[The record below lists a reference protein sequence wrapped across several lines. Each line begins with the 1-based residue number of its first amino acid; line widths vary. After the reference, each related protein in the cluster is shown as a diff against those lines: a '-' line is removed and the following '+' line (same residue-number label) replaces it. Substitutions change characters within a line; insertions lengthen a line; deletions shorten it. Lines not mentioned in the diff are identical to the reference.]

1 MSNKRPR
8 SDGRVLQG
16 GLPGKVG
23 APKETRRSLGPSSR
37 KVPSSTPSDQQT
49 ELLARLKTAE
59 GTLRAIQSGEV
70 DALMVSGR
78 RGEQVVSLKG
88 GEPAYRM
95 LVEAMSEGAATLSRN
110 GAVLY
115 CNRRFAELMSRPQEK
130 MIGIAVQL
138 LVPKTERERFETFL
152 AEAQKTVA
160 KGEFNLRCRD
170 GSLVPVYLSLNRFPG
185 YKGHALGMV
194 ITDLS
199 EQKRKQAEEI
209 KQAEATRRLLLEHM
223 LSAQEEE
230 RRRIARELHDEAG
243 QLLTSLLVG
252 LRTLEHARDL
262 ADVKAQGN
270 RLREITGQTIDEVG
284 RLARGLHPTVLD
296 DHGLGVALTRYVS
309 EYVKTHNITVDLKL
323 KELDSSN
330 LSAAVQI
337 GLYRI
342 VQEALT
348 NIAKHSGAK
357 TVSIKFA
364 RLATALEV
372 AIADDGCGFD
382 AKAVAVTSHRLGI
395 QSMRERAAM
404 LGGTVSFASRR
415 RGTKILVRVPLAK
428 QDLQPWV
435 DRRSG

>member
-8 SDGRVLQG
+8 SDSRVLQG
-16 GLPGKVG
+16 GRPGKIG
-23 APKETRRSLGPSSR
+23 APKGVRRSFGPSPR
-37 KVPSSTPSDQQT
+37 KLPSSTPSDQQT
-49 ELLARLKTAE
+49 KLLARLKTAE
-59 GTLRAIQSGEV
+59 ETLRAIQSGEV

-95 LVEAMSEGAATLSRN
+95 LVEAMSEGAATLSPN

-115 CNRRFAELMSRPQEK
+115 CNRRFAELMSKPQEK
-130 MIGIAVQL
+130 MIGIAIQS
-138 LVPKTERERFETFL
+138 LVAKTERDRFEVLL
-152 AEAQKTVA
+152 AQAQKGVA

-170 GSLVPVYLSLNRFPG
+170 GSLVPVNLSLNRFRG

-199 EQKRKQAEEI
+199 DQKRKQVAEI

-252 LRTLEHARDL
+252 LRTLEDSQNL
-262 ADVKAQGN
+262 PDVKAQGH
-270 RLREITGQTIDEVG
+270 RLREIAAQAIDEVG

-296 DHGLGVALTRYVS
+296 DHGLGVALSRYVS

-323 KELDSSN
+323 NELDSSN
-330 LSAAVQI
+330 LSSAVQI

-348 NIAKHSGAK
+348 NVAKHSGAK
-357 TVSIKFA
+357 AVSIKFT

-372 AIADDGCGFD
+372 AIVDDGCGFD
-382 AKAVAVTSHRLGI
+382 AKAVAVSSHRLGI

-404 LGGTVSFASRR
+404 LGGTISFTSRR

-428 QDLQPWV
+428 PDLQPLV
-435 DRRSG
+435 ERGSG

>member
-1 MSNKRPR
+1 
-8 SDGRVLQG
+8 
-16 GLPGKVG
+16 
-23 APKETRRSLGPSSR
+23 
-37 KVPSSTPSDQQT
+37 
-49 ELLARLKTAE
+49 
-59 GTLRAIQSGEV
+59 
-70 DALMVSGR
+70 MVSGR
-78 RGEQVVSLKG
+78 RGDRVVSLKG

-95 LVEAMSEGAATLSRN
+95 LVEAMSEGAATLSQN

-130 MIGIAVQL
+130 IIGIAVQS
-138 LVPKTERERFETFL
+138 LVAKTERDRFEAFL
-152 AEAQKTVA
+152 AEAQKAVA
-160 KGEFNLRCRD
+160 KGEFNLRRSN
-170 GSLVPVYLSLNRFPG
+170 GSLVPVYLSLNRFRG

-194 ITDLS
+194 ITDLRD
-199 EQKRKQAEEI
+199 QKRRHAEEI

-262 ADVKAQGN
+262 ADVKAQGH
-270 RLREITGQTIDEVG
+270 RLREIAAQTIDEVG

-296 DHGLGVALTRYVS
+296 DHGLGVALDRYVS
-309 EYVKTHNITVDLKL
+309 EYVKTHNIAVDLKL
-323 KELDSSN
+323 NELASSN
-330 LSAAVQI
+330 LSSAVQI

-348 NIAKHSGAK
+348 NVAKHSGAK
-357 TVSIKFA
+357 AVSIKIA
-364 RLATALEV
+364 CLATALEV
-372 AIADDGCGFD
+372 AIVDDGCGFD
-382 AKAVAVTSHRLGI
+382 AKAVDVSSHRLGI

-415 RGTKILVRVPLAK
+415 RGTKILVRVPGADR
-428 QDLQPWV
+428 DL
-435 DRRSG
+435 RTLLGRSSG

>member
-8 SDGRVLQG
+8 SDGRVLLG
-16 GLPGKVG
+16 GVPGKVG
-23 APKETRRSLGPSSR
+23 APKGVRRKLGPSPGEL
-37 KVPSSTPSDQQT
+37 PSSTPPDQQT
-49 ELLARLKTAE
+49 KLLARLKTAE
-59 GTLRAIQSGEV
+59 ETLRAIQSGEV

-130 MIGIAVQL
+130 IIGIAVQS
-138 LVPKTERERFETFL
+138 LVAKTERDRFEAFL
-152 AEAQKTVA
+152 AEAQKAVA
-160 KGEFNLRCRD
+160 KGEFNLRRSN
-170 GSLVPVYLSLNRFPG
+170 GSLVPVYLSLNRFRG

-194 ITDLS
+194 ITDLRD
-199 EQKRKQAEEI
+199 QKRRHAEEI

-262 ADVKAQGN
+262 ADVKAQGH
-270 RLREITGQTIDEVG
+270 RLREIAAQTIDEVG

-296 DHGLGVALTRYVS
+296 DHGLGVALSRYVS
-309 EYVKTHNITVDLKL
+309 EYGKTHNITVDLKL
-323 KELDSSN
+323 NELDSSN

-348 NIAKHSGAK
+348 NVAKHSRAR

-364 RLATALEV
+364 RLATALEA
-372 AIADDGCGFD
+372 AIVDDGCGFD
-382 AKAVAVTSHRLGI
+382 AKAVTVTSHRLGI

-404 LGGTVSFASRR
+404 LGVTVSFASRR

-428 QDLQPWV
+428 QGLQPLV
-435 DRRSG
+435 ERRIG

>member
-8 SDGRVLQG
+8 SDGRVLRG
-16 GLPGKVG
+16 GPPGKVG
-23 APKETRRSLGPSSR
+23 VPKGTRRSLGSSPEPS
-37 KVPSSTPSDQQT
+37 SSTPTDQQT
-49 ELLARLKTAE
+49 KLLARLRTADE
-59 GTLRAIQSGEV
+59 TLRAIQSGEV

-78 RGEQVVSLKG
+78 RGDRVVSLKG

-95 LVEAMSEGAATLSRN
+95 LVEAMSEGAATLSQN

-130 MIGIAVQL
+130 IIGIAVQS
-138 LVPKTERERFETFL
+138 LVAKTERDRFEAFL
-152 AEAQKTVA
+152 AEAQKAVA
-160 KGEFNLRCRD
+160 KGEFNLRRSN
-170 GSLVPVYLSLNRFPG
+170 GSLVPVYLSLNRFRG

-194 ITDLS
+194 ITDLRD
-199 EQKRKQAEEI
+199 QKRRHAEEI

-262 ADVKAQGN
+262 ADVKAQGH
-270 RLREITGQTIDEVG
+270 RLREIAAQTIDEVG

-296 DHGLGVALTRYVS
+296 DHGLGVALNRYVS
-309 EYVKTHNITVDLKL
+309 EYVKTHNIAVDLKL
-323 KELDSSN
+323 NELASSN
-330 LSAAVQI
+330 LSSAVQI

-348 NIAKHSGAK
+348 NVAKHSGAK
-357 TVSIKFA
+357 AVSIKIA
-364 RLATALEV
+364 CLATALEV
-372 AIADDGCGFD
+372 AIVDDGCGFD
-382 AKAVAVTSHRLGI
+382 AKAVDVSSHRLGI

-415 RGTKILVRVPLAK
+415 RGTKILVRVPGADR
-428 QDLQPWV
+428 DL
-435 DRRSG
+435 RTLLGRSSG